1 MRKTIETVLV
11 IQPQEEL
18 RSYTCSL
25 LTDMGFR
32 HVLQASSITQAEL
45 ILDKAKIDRKPVGLI
60 VCDDNVPEGA
70 LSIMDVCGTIPCS
83 VISDANN
90 PKNLRIAARL
100 GVTAML
106 FRPYGKSQLTKVIRK
121 TIGA

>member
-11 IQPQEEL
+11 VQPQEEL
-18 RSYTCSL
+18 RAYTCSL

-32 HVLQASSITQAEL
+32 HVLQASTVSQAET
-45 ILDKAKIDRKPVGLI
+45 ILENAKHEHKTVGLI
-60 VCDDNVPEGA
+60 VCDDTVPEGS
-70 LSIMDVCGTIPCS
+70 LSMIDKCGAIPCS

-90 PKNLRIAARL
+90 PQNLRIAARL

-106 FRPYGKSQLTKVIRK
+106 FRPYGKSQLTKVIKK
-121 TIGA
+121 TIGI

>member
-11 IQPQEEL
+11 VQPQEEL
-18 RSYTCSL
+18 RAYTCSL

-32 HVLQASSITQAEL
+32 HVLQASTVSQAEN
-45 ILDKAKIDRKPVGLI
+45 ILENAKQEHKKVGLI
-60 VCDDNVPEGA
+60 VCDDTVPEGS
-70 LSIMDVCGTIPCS
+70 LCMIDKCGTIPCS

-90 PKNLRIAARL
+90 PQNLRIAARL

-106 FRPYGKSQLTKVIRK
+106 FRPYGKSHLTKVIRK
-121 TIGA
+121 TIGI